1 MPWDDLHESKEPDD
15 RFKNRGGQGGGGQGG
30 GPPKPPFE
38 IPQIKI
44 PQFKPSMIV
53 GIILLLLVVWI
64 IPGTFYFVEPDEEG
78 VVTRFGKF
86 SRTTSPGLHFKF
98 PSPIEHAATPKI
110 TQIRRAEIG
119 FRAAQGRPT
128 QRVPAESLMLTG
140 DQNIIDINLVVQY
153 RIMDSVQFL
162 FNVRRPHKLIRDSA
176 ETVIRGITGS
186 KKIDEAL
193 TTGKAEIQVLAKDQI
208 QALLDHYKSGLQ
220 VVTIQLQDV
229 HPPEQVADSFKD
241 VVRAREDK
249 ERMINEAQGYRNAV
263 IPEARGQAAQIV
275 RVAEGYREEKIK
287 RAEGDA
293 KRFLQ
298 QYQEYKKA
306 PDITRK
312 RIYLET
318 MEEILPSIKKFVVE
332 KNSGNGVLPILP
344 LGGNS
349 ILGGNN
355 K

>member
-1 MPWDDLHESKEPDD
+1 MPWDDLHESKEPKD
-15 RFKNRGGQGGGGQGG
+15 RFKNRGGQGGGRQDD
-30 GPPKPPFE
+30 GPPQPPFN

-44 PQFKPSMIV
+44 PQFKPSMLL

-86 SRTTSPGLHFKF
+86 DRSSSPGLHFKY
-98 PSPIEHAATPKI
+98 PSPIEHATTPKI
-110 TQIRRAEIG
+110 TQVRRAEIG

-140 DQNIIDINLVVQY
+140 DQNIVDINLVVQY
-153 RIMDSVQFL
+153 RIMDSVQYL

-176 ETVIRGITGS
+176 ETVIRGIIGS

-208 QALLDHYKSGLQ
+208 QVLLDKYKSGLQ

-263 IPEARGQAAQIV
+263 IPEARGQAAEIV
-275 RVAEGYREEKIK
+275 RIAEGYREEKIK

-318 MEEILPSIKKFVVE
+318 MEKILPDIDKVIMGNKKG
-332 KNSGNGVLPILP
+332 GNVLPILP
-344 LGGNS
+344 LGKNS
-349 ILGGNN
+349 ILGGN

>member
-1 MPWDDLHESKEPDD
+1 MPWDDLHESKEP
-15 RFKNRGGQGGGGQGG
+15 KNKGGGRQDD
-30 GPPKPPFE
+30 GPPTPPFN

-44 PQFKPSMIV
+44 PQFKPSV
-53 GIILLLLVVWI
+53 LWGIILLLLVVWI

-86 SRTTSPGLHFKF
+86 DRTNPPGLHFKY

-110 TQIRRAEIG
+110 TQVRRAEIG
-119 FRAAQGRPT
+119 FRTAQGRPT
-128 QRVPAESLMLTG
+128 QSVPAESLMLTG
-140 DQNIIDINLVVQY
+140 DQNIVDMNLVVQY
-153 RIMDSVQFL
+153 RIMDSVQYL

-208 QALLDHYKSGLQ
+208 QALLDKYKSGLQ
-220 VVTIQLQDV
+220 VVTIQLQAV

-298 QYQEYKKA
+298 QYEEYKKA

-318 MEEILPSIKKFVVE
+318 MEQILPEINKVIMGNKKG
-332 KNSGNGVLPILP
+332 GNVLPILP
-344 LGGNS
+344 LGKNS
-349 ILGGNN
+349 ILGGN

>member
-1 MPWDDLHESKEPDD
+1 MPWDDLHESKEP
-15 RFKNRGGQGGGGQGG
+15 KNKGGGRQDD
-30 GPPKPPFE
+30 GPPTPPFN

-44 PQFKPSMIV
+44 PQFKPSMV
-53 GIILLLLVVWI
+53 WGIILLLLVVWI
-64 IPGTFYFVEPDEEG
+64 IPGTFYFVEPDEEA

-86 SRTTSPGLHFKF
+86 DRTNSPGLHFKY

-110 TQIRRAEIG
+110 TQVRRAEIG
-119 FRAAQGRPT
+119 FRTAQGRPT
-128 QRVPAESLMLTG
+128 QSVPAESLMLTG
-140 DQNIIDINLVVQY
+140 DQNIVDMNLVVQY
-153 RIMDSVQFL
+153 RIMDSVQYL
-162 FNVRRPHKLIRDSA
+162 FNVRRPHKLIRDAA

-208 QALLDHYKSGLQ
+208 QALLDKYKSGLQ
-220 VVTIQLQDV
+220 VVTIQLQAV

-298 QYQEYKKA
+298 QYGEYKKA

-318 MEEILPSIKKFVVE
+318 MEQILPEINKVIMGNKKG
-332 KNSGNGVLPILP
+332 GNVLPILP
-344 LGGNS
+344 LGKNS
-349 ILGGNN
+349 LLGGN

>member
-1 MPWDDLHESKEPDD
+1 MPWDDLHESKEP
-15 RFKNRGGQGGGGQGG
+15 KNKGGGRQDD
-30 GPPKPPFE
+30 GPPTPPFN

-44 PQFKPSMIV
+44 PQFKPSMLW

-86 SRTTSPGLHFKF
+86 DRTNSPGLHFKY

-110 TQIRRAEIG
+110 TQVRRAEIG
-119 FRAAQGRPT
+119 FRTAQGRPT
-128 QRVPAESLMLTG
+128 QSVPAESLMLTG
-140 DQNIIDINLVVQY
+140 DQNIVDMNLVVQY
-153 RIMDSVQFL
+153 RIMDSVQYL
-162 FNVRRPHKLIRDSA
+162 FNVRRPHKLIRDAA

-208 QALLDHYKSGLQ
+208 QALLDKYKSGLQ
-220 VVTIQLQDV
+220 VVTIQLQAV

-298 QYQEYKKA
+298 QYGEYKKA

-318 MEEILPSIKKFVVE
+318 MEQILPEINKVIMGNKKG
-332 KNSGNGVLPILP
+332 GNVLPILP
-344 LGGNS
+344 LGKNS
-349 ILGGNN
+349 LLGGN

>member
-1 MPWDDLHESKEPDD
+1 MPWDDLHESKEP
-15 RFKNRGGQGGGGQGG
+15 KNKGGGRQDD
-30 GPPKPPFE
+30 GPPTPPFN

-44 PQFKPSMIV
+44 PQFKPSMV
-53 GIILLLLVVWI
+53 WGIILLLLVVWI
-64 IPGTFYFVEPDEEG
+64 IPGTFYFVEPDEEA

-86 SRTTSPGLHFKF
+86 DRTNSPGLHFKY

-110 TQIRRAEIG
+110 TQVRRAEIG
-119 FRAAQGRPT
+119 FRTAQGRPT
-128 QRVPAESLMLTG
+128 QSVPAESLMLTG
-140 DQNIIDINLVVQY
+140 DQNIVDMNLVVQY
-153 RIMDSVQFL
+153 RIMDSVQYL
-162 FNVRRPHKLIRDSA
+162 FNVRRPHKLIRDAA

-208 QALLDHYKSGLQ
+208 QALLDKYKSGLQ
-220 VVTIQLQDV
+220 VVTIQLQAV

-298 QYQEYKKA
+298 QYGEYKKA

-318 MEEILPSIKKFVVE
+318 MENILPAINKVIMGNKKG
-332 KNSGNGVLPILP
+332 GNVLPILP
-344 LGGNS
+344 LGKNS
-349 ILGGNN
+349 ILGGN

>member
-1 MPWDDLHESKEPDD
+1 MPWDDLHEPKGPED
-15 RFKNRGGQGGGGQGG
+15 RFKGGGGSPQ
-30 GPPKPPFE
+30 KPPFE
-38 IPQIKI
+38 IPQLKI
-44 PQFKPSMIV
+44 PQFKPSMIL

-64 IPGTFYFVEPDEEG
+64 VPGTFYFVEPDEEG

-86 SRTTSPGLHFKF
+86 HHTASPGLHFKF

-110 TQIRRAEIG
+110 RQVRRAEIG
-119 FRAAQGRPT
+119 FRAAEGRPL

-153 RIMDSVQFL
+153 RIMDSVKYL

-176 ETVIRGITGS
+176 ETVIRGIIGS

-208 QALLDHYKSGLQ
+208 QVLLERYDSGLQ
-220 VVTIQLQDV
+220 VVQIQLQDV
-229 HPPEQVADSFKD
+229 HPPEQVEAAFKD
-241 VVRAREDK
+241 VVSAREDK

-263 IPEARGQAAQIV
+263 IPEARGQAAKII
-275 RVAEGYREEKIK
+275 REAEGYRERVIK
-287 RAEGDA
+287 TAEGDA
-293 KRFLQ
+293 NRFLQ
-298 QYQEYKKA
+298 RYAEYKKA

-312 RIYLET
+312 RLYLET
-318 MEEILPSIKKFVVE
+318 MEEILPTVKKFIMDN
-332 KNSGNGVLPILP
+332 KKGNGVLPILP
-344 LGGNS
+344 LGGN
-349 ILGGNN
+349 LMGDN

>member
-1 MPWDDLHESKEPDD
+1 MPWDDLHESKEPKD
-15 RFKNRGGQGGGGQGG
+15 RFKNRGSQGGGGQGE
-30 GPPKPPFE
+30 GPPQPPFN

-44 PQFKPSMIV
+44 PQFKPSMLW

-86 SRTTSPGLHFKF
+86 DRTNSPGLHFKY

-119 FRAAQGRPT
+119 FRTAQGRPT
-128 QRVPAESLMLTG
+128 QSVPAESLMLTG
-140 DQNIIDINLVVQY
+140 DQNIVDINFVVQY
-153 RIMDSVQFL
+153 RIMDSVQYL

-193 TTGKAEIQVLAKDQI
+193 TTGKAEIQVLAKDKI
-208 QALLDHYKSGLQ
+208 QALLDKYKSGLQ
-220 VVTIQLQDV
+220 VVTIQLQAV

-298 QYQEYKKA
+298 QYEEYKKA

-318 MEEILPSIKKFVVE
+318 MEEILPNVNKVIMENKKGS
-332 KNSGNGVLPILP
+332 NVLPILP
-344 LGGNS
+344 LGKNS
-349 ILGGNN
+349 ILGGN

>member
-1 MPWDDLHESKEPDD
+1 MPWDDLHESKEP
-15 RFKNRGGQGGGGQGG
+15 KNKGGGRQDD
-30 GPPKPPFE
+30 GPPTPPFN

-44 PQFKPSMIV
+44 PQFKPSMV
-53 GIILLLLVVWI
+53 WGIILLLLVVWI
-64 IPGTFYFVEPDEEG
+64 IPGTFYFVEPDEEA

-86 SRTTSPGLHFKF
+86 DRTNSPGLHFKY

-110 TQIRRAEIG
+110 TQVRRAEIG
-119 FRAAQGRPT
+119 FRTAQGRPT
-128 QRVPAESLMLTG
+128 QSVPAESLMLTG
-140 DQNIIDINLVVQY
+140 DQNIVDMNLVVQY
-153 RIMDSVQFL
+153 RIMDSVQYL
-162 FNVRRPHKLIRDSA
+162 FNVRRPHKLIRDAA

-208 QALLDHYKSGLQ
+208 QALLDKYKSGLQ
-220 VVTIQLQDV
+220 VVTIQLQAV

-287 RAEGDA
+287 KAEGDA

-298 QYQEYKKA
+298 QYEEYKKA

-318 MEEILPSIKKFVVE
+318 MEQILPEINKVIMGNKKG
-332 KNSGNGVLPILP
+332 GNVLPILP
-344 LGGNS
+344 LGKNS
-349 ILGGNN
+349 LLGGN

>member
-1 MPWDDLHESKEPDD
+1 MPWDDLHESKEP
-15 RFKNRGGQGGGGQGG
+15 KNKGGGRQDD
-30 GPPKPPFE
+30 GPPTPPFN

-44 PQFKPSMIV
+44 PQFKPSMV
-53 GIILLLLVVWI
+53 WGIILLLLVVWI
-64 IPGTFYFVEPDEEG
+64 IPGTFYFVEPDEEA

-86 SRTTSPGLHFKF
+86 DRTNSPGLHFKY

-110 TQIRRAEIG
+110 TQVRRAEIG
-119 FRAAQGRPT
+119 FRTAQGRPT
-128 QRVPAESLMLTG
+128 QSVPAESLMLTG
-140 DQNIIDINLVVQY
+140 DQNIVDMNLVVQY
-153 RIMDSVQFL
+153 RIMDSVQYL
-162 FNVRRPHKLIRDSA
+162 FNVRRPHKLIRDAA

-193 TTGKAEIQVLAKDQI
+193 TTGKAEIQVLAKDQM
-208 QALLDHYKSGLQ
+208 QALLDKYKSGLQ
-220 VVTIQLQDV
+220 VVTIQLQNV

-298 QYQEYKKA
+298 QYGEYKKA

-318 MEEILPSIKKFVVE
+318 MEQILPEINKVIMGNKKG
-332 KNSGNGVLPILP
+332 GNVLPILP
-344 LGGNS
+344 LGKNS
-349 ILGGNN
+349 LLGGN

>member
-1 MPWDDLHESKEPDD
+1 MPWDDLHESKEP
-15 RFKNRGGQGGGGQGG
+15 KNKGGGRQDD
-30 GPPKPPFE
+30 GPPTPPFN

-44 PQFKPSMIV
+44 PQFKPSMV
-53 GIILLLLVVWI
+53 WGIILLLLVVWI

-86 SRTTSPGLHFKF
+86 DRTNSPGLHFKY

-110 TQIRRAEIG
+110 TQVRRAEIG
-119 FRAAQGRPT
+119 FRTAQGRPT
-128 QRVPAESLMLTG
+128 QSVPAESLMLTG
-140 DQNIIDINLVVQY
+140 DQNIVDMNLVVQY
-153 RIMDSVQFL
+153 RIMDSVQYL
-162 FNVRRPHKLIRDSA
+162 FNVRRPHKLIRDAA

-193 TTGKAEIQVLAKDQI
+193 TTGKAEIQVLAKDQM
-208 QALLDHYKSGLQ
+208 QALLDKYKSGLQ
-220 VVTIQLQDV
+220 VVTIQLQNV

-298 QYQEYKKA
+298 QYGEYKKA

-318 MEEILPSIKKFVVE
+318 MEKILPEINKVIMGNKKG
-332 KNSGNGVLPILP
+332 GNVLPILP
-344 LGGNS
+344 LGKNS
-349 ILGGNN
+349 LLGGN

>member
-1 MPWDDLHESKEPDD
+1 MPWDDLHESKEPKD
-15 RFKNRGGQGGGGQGG
+15 RFKNRGGQGGGRQDD
-30 GPPKPPFE
+30 GPPQPPFN

-44 PQFKPSMIV
+44 PQFKPSMLL

-86 SRTTSPGLHFKF
+86 DRTSSPGLHFKY
-98 PSPIEHAATPKI
+98 PSPVEHATTPKI
-110 TQIRRAEIG
+110 TQVRRAEIG

-140 DQNIIDINLVVQY
+140 DQNIVDINLVVQY
-153 RIMDSVQFL
+153 RIMDSVQYL
-162 FNVRRPHKLIRDSA
+162 FNVRRPHKLIRDAA

-208 QALLDHYKSGLQ
+208 QALLDKYKSGLQ

-263 IPEARGQAAQIV
+263 IPEARGQAAEIV
-275 RVAEGYREEKIK
+275 RIAEGYREEKIK

-318 MEEILPSIKKFVVE
+318 MEKILPDIDKVIMGNKKG
-332 KNSGNGVLPILP
+332 GNVLPILP
-344 LGGNS
+344 LGKNS
-349 ILGGNN
+349 ILGGN

>member
-1 MPWDDLHESKEPDD
+1 MPWDDLHESKEPKD
-15 RFKNRGGQGGGGQGG
+15 RSKNRGGQGGGRQDDGL
-30 GPPKPPFE
+30 PKPPFNIPE
-38 IPQIKI
+38 INI
-44 PQFKPSMIV
+44 PQFKPSMLL

-64 IPGTFYFVEPDEEG
+64 IRGTFYFVEPDEEG

-86 SRTTSPGLHFKF
+86 SRTTSPGLHFKY

-110 TQIRRAEIG
+110 TQVRRAEIG

-140 DQNIIDINLVVQY
+140 DQNIVDMNLVVQY
-153 RIMDSVQFL
+153 RIMDSVQYL

-193 TTGKAEIQVLAKDQI
+193 TTGKAEIQVLAKDQM
-208 QALLDHYKSGLQ
+208 QALLDKYKSGLQ
-220 VVTIQLQDV
+220 VVTIQLQNV

-287 RAEGDA
+287 KAEGDA

-312 RIYLET
+312 RLYLET
-318 MEEILPSIKKFVVE
+318 MEKILPDINKVIMGNKKG
-332 KNSGNGVLPILP
+332 GNVLPILP
-344 LGGNS
+344 LGKNS
-349 ILGGNN
+349 ILGGS

>member
-1 MPWDDLHESKEPDD
+1 MPWDDLHESKEP
-15 RFKNRGGQGGGGQGG
+15 KNKGGGRQDD
-30 GPPKPPFE
+30 GPPTPPFN

-44 PQFKPSMIV
+44 PQFKPSMLW

-86 SRTTSPGLHFKF
+86 DRTNSPGLHFKY

-110 TQIRRAEIG
+110 TQVRRAEIG
-119 FRAAQGRPT
+119 FRTAQGRPT
-128 QRVPAESLMLTG
+128 QSVPAESLMLTG
-140 DQNIIDINLVVQY
+140 DQNIVDMNLVVQY
-153 RIMDSVQFL
+153 RIMDSVQYL
-162 FNVRRPHKLIRDSA
+162 FNVRRPHKLIRDAA

-208 QALLDHYKSGLQ
+208 QALLDKYKSGLQ
-220 VVTIQLQDV
+220 VVTIQLQAV

-298 QYQEYKKA
+298 QYGEYKKA

-318 MEEILPSIKKFVVE
+318 MEKILPDINKVIMGNKKG
-332 KNSGNGVLPILP
+332 GNVLPILP
-344 LGGNS
+344 LGKNS
-349 ILGGNN
+349 ILGGN

>member
-1 MPWDDLHESKEPDD
+1 MPWDDLHESKEP
-15 RFKNRGGQGGGGQGG
+15 KNKGGGRQDD
-30 GPPKPPFE
+30 GPPTPPFN

-44 PQFKPSMIV
+44 PQFKPSMV
-53 GIILLLLVVWI
+53 WGIILLLLVVWI
-64 IPGTFYFVEPDEEG
+64 IPGTFYFVEPDEEA

-86 SRTTSPGLHFKF
+86 DRTNSPGLHFKY

-110 TQIRRAEIG
+110 TQVRRAEIG
-119 FRAAQGRPT
+119 FRTAQGRPT
-128 QRVPAESLMLTG
+128 QSVPAESLMLTG
-140 DQNIIDINLVVQY
+140 DQNIVDMNLVVQY
-153 RIMDSVQFL
+153 RIMDSVQYL
-162 FNVRRPHKLIRDSA
+162 FNVRRPHKLIRDAA

-208 QALLDHYKSGLQ
+208 QALLDKYKSGLQ
-220 VVTIQLQDV
+220 VVTIQLQAV

-298 QYQEYKKA
+298 QYGEYKKA

-318 MEEILPSIKKFVVE
+318 MEKILPEINKVIMGNKKG
-332 KNSGNGVLPILP
+332 GNVLPILP
-344 LGGNS
+344 LGKNS
-349 ILGGNN
+349 ILGGN

>member
-1 MPWDDLHESKEPDD
+1 M
-15 RFKNRGGQGGGGQGG
+15 
-30 GPPKPPFE
+30 
-38 IPQIKI
+38 
-44 PQFKPSMIV
+44 
-53 GIILLLLVVWI
+53 
-64 IPGTFYFVEPDEEG
+64 
-78 VVTRFGKF
+78 TRFGKF
-86 SRTTSPGLHFKF
+86 DRTNSPGLHFKY

-110 TQIRRAEIG
+110 TQVRRAEIG
-119 FRAAQGRPT
+119 FRTAQGRPT
-128 QRVPAESLMLTG
+128 QSVPAESLMLTG
-140 DQNIIDINLVVQY
+140 DQNIVDMNLVVQY
-153 RIMDSVQFL
+153 RIMDSVQYL
-162 FNVRRPHKLIRDSA
+162 FNVRRPHKLIRDAA

-193 TTGKAEIQVLAKDQI
+193 PTGKAEIQVLAKDQM
-208 QALLDHYKSGLQ
+208 QALLDKYKSGLQ
-220 VVTIQLQDV
+220 VVTIQLQNV

-298 QYQEYKKA
+298 QYEEYKKA

-318 MEEILPSIKKFVVE
+318 MEQILPEINKVIMGNKKG
-332 KNSGNGVLPILP
+332 GNVLPILP
-344 LGGNS
+344 LGKNS
-349 ILGGNN
+349 ILGGN

>member
-1 MPWDDLHESKEPDD
+1 MPWDDLHESKEP
-15 RFKNRGGQGGGGQGG
+15 KNKGGGRQDD
-30 GPPKPPFE
+30 GPPTPPFN

-44 PQFKPSMIV
+44 PQFKPSMLW

-64 IPGTFYFVEPDEEG
+64 IPGTFYFVEPDEEA

-86 SRTTSPGLHFKF
+86 DRTNSPGLHFKY

-110 TQIRRAEIG
+110 TQVRRAEIG
-119 FRAAQGRPT
+119 FRTAQGRPT
-128 QRVPAESLMLTG
+128 QSVPAESLMLTG
-140 DQNIIDINLVVQY
+140 DQNIVDMNLVVQY
-153 RIMDSVQFL
+153 RIMDSVQYL
-162 FNVRRPHKLIRDSA
+162 FNVRRPHKLIRDAA

-193 TTGKAEIQVLAKDQI
+193 TTGKAEIQVLAKDQM
-208 QALLDHYKSGLQ
+208 QALLDKYKSGLQ
-220 VVTIQLQDV
+220 VVTIQLQNV

-298 QYQEYKKA
+298 QYGEYKKA

-318 MEEILPSIKKFVVE
+318 MEQILPEINKVIMGNKKG
-332 KNSGNGVLPILP
+332 GNVLPILP
-344 LGGNS
+344 LGKNS
-349 ILGGNN
+349 LLGGN

>member
-1 MPWDDLHESKEPDD
+1 MPWDDLHESKEPKD
-15 RFKNRGGQGGGGQGG
+15 RFKNRGSQGGGGQGE
-30 GPPKPPFE
+30 GPPQPPFK

-44 PQFKPSMIV
+44 PQFKPSMLW

-86 SRTTSPGLHFKF
+86 DRTNSPGLHFKY

-119 FRAAQGRPT
+119 FRTAQGRPT
-128 QRVPAESLMLTG
+128 QSVPAESLMLTG
-140 DQNIIDINLVVQY
+140 DQNIVDINFVVQY
-153 RIMDSVQFL
+153 RIMDSVQYL

-193 TTGKAEIQVLAKDQI
+193 TTGKAEIQVLAKDKI
-208 QALLDHYKSGLQ
+208 QALLDKYKSGLQ
-220 VVTIQLQDV
+220 VVTIQLQAV

-249 ERMINEAQGYRNAV
+249 ERLINEAQGYRNAV

-298 QYQEYKKA
+298 QYEEYKKA

-318 MEEILPSIKKFVVE
+318 MEEILPNVNKVIMENKKGS
-332 KNSGNGVLPILP
+332 NVLPILP
-344 LGGNS
+344 LGKNS
-349 ILGGNN
+349 ILGGN

>member
-1 MPWDDLHESKEPDD
+1 MPWDDLHESKEPKD
-15 RFKNRGGQGGGGQGG
+15 RSKNRGGQGGGRQDDGL
-30 GPPKPPFE
+30 PKPPFNIPE
-38 IPQIKI
+38 INI
-44 PQFKPSMIV
+44 PQFKPSMLL

-86 SRTTSPGLHFKF
+86 DRTNSPGLHFKY

-140 DQNIIDINLVVQY
+140 DQNIVDMNLVVQY
-153 RIMDSVQFL
+153 RIMDSAQYL

-193 TTGKAEIQVLAKDQI
+193 TTGKAEIQVLAKDQM
-208 QALLDHYKSGLQ
+208 QALLDKYKSGLQ
-220 VVTIQLQDV
+220 VVTIQLQNV

-287 RAEGDA
+287 KAEGDA

-318 MEEILPSIKKFVVE
+318 MEKILPEINKVIMGNKKG
-332 KNSGNGVLPILP
+332 GNVLPILP
-344 LGGNS
+344 LGKNS
-349 ILGGNN
+349 ILGGN

>member
-1 MPWDDLHESKEPDD
+1 MPWDDLHESKEPKD
-15 RFKNRGGQGGGGQGG
+15 RFKNRGGQGGGRQDD
-30 GPPKPPFE
+30 GPPQPPFN

-44 PQFKPSMIV
+44 PQFKPSMLL

-86 SRTTSPGLHFKF
+86 DRTSSPGLHFKY
-98 PSPIEHAATPKI
+98 PSPVEHATTPKF
-110 TQIRRAEIG
+110 TQVRRAEIG

-140 DQNIIDINLVVQY
+140 DQNIVDINLVVQY
-153 RIMDSVQFL
+153 RIMDSVQYL

-208 QALLDHYKSGLQ
+208 QALLDKYKSGLQ

-263 IPEARGQAAQIV
+263 IPEARGQAAEIV
-275 RVAEGYREEKIK
+275 RIAEGYREEKIK

-318 MEEILPSIKKFVVE
+318 MEKILPDIDKVIMGNKKG
-332 KNSGNGVLPILP
+332 GNVLPILP
-344 LGGNS
+344 LGKNS
-349 ILGGNN
+349 ILGGN

>member
-1 MPWDDLHESKEPDD
+1 MPWDDLHESKEPKD
-15 RFKNRGGQGGGGQGG
+15 RFKNRGGQGGGGQGE
-30 GPPKPPFE
+30 GPPQPPFN

-44 PQFKPSMIV
+44 PQFKPSMV
-53 GIILLLLVVWI
+53 WGIILLLLVVWI
-64 IPGTFYFVEPDEEG
+64 IPGTFYFVEPDEEA

-86 SRTTSPGLHFKF
+86 DRTNSPGLHFKY

-110 TQIRRAEIG
+110 TQVRRAEIG
-119 FRAAQGRPT
+119 FRTAQGRPT
-128 QRVPAESLMLTG
+128 QSVPAESLMLTG
-140 DQNIIDINLVVQY
+140 DQNIVDMNLVVQY
-153 RIMDSVQFL
+153 RIMDSVQYL
-162 FNVRRPHKLIRDSA
+162 FNVRRPHKLIRDAA

-208 QALLDHYKSGLQ
+208 QALLDKYKSGLQ
-220 VVTIQLQDV
+220 VVTIQLQAV

-298 QYQEYKKA
+298 QYGEYKKA

-318 MEEILPSIKKFVVE
+318 MEQILPEINKVIMGNKKG
-332 KNSGNGVLPILP
+332 GNVLPILP
-344 LGGNS
+344 LGKNS
-349 ILGGNN
+349 LLGGN

>member
-1 MPWDDLHESKEPDD
+1 M
-15 RFKNRGGQGGGGQGG
+15 
-30 GPPKPPFE
+30 
-38 IPQIKI
+38 
-44 PQFKPSMIV
+44 
-53 GIILLLLVVWI
+53 
-64 IPGTFYFVEPDEEG
+64 
-78 VVTRFGKF
+78 TRFGKF
-86 SRTTSPGLHFKF
+86 DRTSSPGLHFKY

-110 TQIRRAEIG
+110 TQVRRAEIG

-140 DQNIIDINLVVQY
+140 DQNIVDMNLVVQY
-153 RIMDSVQFL
+153 RIMDSVQYL
-162 FNVRRPHKLIRDSA
+162 FNIRRPHKLIRDSA

-193 TTGKAEIQVLAKDQI
+193 TTGKAEIQVLAKDQM
-208 QALLDHYKSGLQ
+208 QALLDKYKSGLQ
-220 VVTIQLQDV
+220 VVTIQLQNV

-287 RAEGDA
+287 KAEGDA

-318 MEEILPSIKKFVVE
+318 MEQILPEINKVIMGNKKG
-332 KNSGNGVLPILP
+332 GNVLPILP
-344 LGGNS
+344 LGKNS
-349 ILGGNN
+349 ILGGN

>member
-1 MPWDDLHESKEPDD
+1 MPWDDLHESKEPKD
-15 RFKNRGGQGGGGQGG
+15 RFKNRGGQGGGRQDD
-30 GPPKPPFE
+30 GPPQPPFN

-44 PQFKPSMIV
+44 PQFKPSMLL

-86 SRTTSPGLHFKF
+86 DRSSSPGLHFKY
-98 PSPIEHAATPKI
+98 PSPVEHATTPKI
-110 TQIRRAEIG
+110 TQVRRAEIG

-140 DQNIIDINLVVQY
+140 DQNIVDINLVVQY
-153 RIMDSVQFL
+153 RIMDSVQYL

-208 QALLDHYKSGLQ
+208 QALLDKYKSGLQ

-263 IPEARGQAAQIV
+263 IPEARGQAAEIV
-275 RVAEGYREEKIK
+275 RIAEGYREEKIK

-318 MEEILPSIKKFVVE
+318 MEKILPDIDKVIMGNKKG
-332 KNSGNGVLPILP
+332 GNVLPILP
-344 LGGNS
+344 LGKNS
-349 ILGGNN
+349 ILGGN

>member
-1 MPWDDLHESKEPDD
+1 MPWDDLHESKEPKD
-15 RFKNRGGQGGGGQGG
+15 RFKNRGGQGGGGQGE
-30 GPPKPPFE
+30 GPPQPPFN

-44 PQFKPSMIV
+44 PQFKPSILWGV
-53 GIILLLLVVWI
+53 ILLLLVVWI

-86 SRTTSPGLHFKF
+86 DRTNSPGLHFKY

-119 FRAAQGRPT
+119 FRTAQGRPT
-128 QRVPAESLMLTG
+128 QSVPAESLMLTG
-140 DQNIIDINLVVQY
+140 DQNIVDINFVVQY
-153 RIMDSVQFL
+153 RIMDSVQYL
-162 FNVRRPHKLIRDSA
+162 FNVRRPHKLIRDAA

-208 QALLDHYKSGLQ
+208 QALLDKYKSGLQ
-220 VVTIQLQDV
+220 VVTIQLQAV

-306 PDITRK
+306 PDITRT

-318 MEEILPSIKKFVVE
+318 MEEILPDINKIVMENKKG
-332 KNSGNGVLPILP
+332 SGVLPILP
-344 LGGNS
+344 LGKNS
-349 ILGGNN
+349 LLGGN

>member
-1 MPWDDLHESKEPDD
+1 MPWDDLHESKEP
-15 RFKNRGGQGGGGQGG
+15 KNKGGGRQDD
-30 GPPKPPFE
+30 GPPTPPFN

-44 PQFKPSMIV
+44 PQFKPSMV
-53 GIILLLLVVWI
+53 WGIILLLLVVWI

-86 SRTTSPGLHFKF
+86 DRTNSPGLHFKY

-110 TQIRRAEIG
+110 TQVRRAEIG
-119 FRAAQGRPT
+119 FRTAQGRPT
-128 QRVPAESLMLTG
+128 QSVPAESLMLTG
-140 DQNIIDINLVVQY
+140 DQNIVDMNLVVQY
-153 RIMDSVQFL
+153 RIMDSVQYL
-162 FNVRRPHKLIRDSA
+162 FNVRRPHKLIRDAA

-208 QALLDHYKSGLQ
+208 QALLDKYKSGLQ
-220 VVTIQLQDV
+220 VVTIQLQAV

-298 QYQEYKKA
+298 QYGEYKKA

-318 MEEILPSIKKFVVE
+318 MEQILPEINKVIMGNKKG
-332 KNSGNGVLPILP
+332 GNVLPILP
-344 LGGNS
+344 LGKNS
-349 ILGGNN
+349 ILGGN